1 LPYAIDASAS
11 RTPLSVPGVGPWR
24 HHTSGKL
31 SGLQADQNCDT
42 VECAGAASSPR
53 AVVALAPGPMQV
65 AAIGAAN
72 ASNKSLRSATA
83 SAAAI
88 TRTRGS

>member
-1 LPYAIDASAS
+1 M
-11 RTPLSVPGVGPWR
+11 GPWR

-31 SGLQADQNCDT
+31 SGLPANQNCDT

-72 ASNKSLRSATA
+72 ASTKSVRSAAA
-83 SAAAI
+83 SAATI
-88 TRTRGS
+88 RRGS